1 VLKIRSLDVAY
12 GGLKAL
18 SGVSLDVEEGQLVA
32 IVGPNGA
39 GKSTLMHAIAG
50 VVTPDAGDIA
60 LAGHSIAALAPEQRV
75 RQGIALVPEGR
86 HVFATLTV
94 GENLLIG
101 GVTRRR
107 DPGARAATER
117 VLEYF
122 PILRERY
129 GQPAGRL
136 SGGEQQQLAIAR
148 ALLSRPRLL
157 LLDEPS
163 LGLAVRIIDEVY
175 EILSRLNRDGISV
188 LVVEQS
194 IARALAAAERTY
206 VLRNGIVELEGGSN
220 ELFGN
225 SAFDSAYFG
234 FARTPAHPQ

>member
-1 VLKIRSLDVAY
+1 
-12 GGLKAL
+12 
-18 SGVSLDVEEGQLVA
+18 
-32 IVGPNGA
+32 
-39 GKSTLMHAIAG
+39 MHAIAG

-60 LAGHSIAALAPEQRV
+60 FAGHSIAALAPEQRV

-107 DPGARAATER
+107 DPAARAATER

-148 ALLSRPRLL
+148 ALCREPRLL

-194 IARALAAAERTY
+194 VARALAAADAPTSCATEF
-206 VLRNGIVELEGGSN
+206 VELEGRSHD
-220 ELFGN
+220 LVRR
-225 SAFDSAYFG
+225 FG
-234 FARTPAHPQ
+234 F